1 MTQPTTISIQE
12 EREQVI
18 LIAIDPPQRDPYE
31 TLHLLSELKELVV
44 SAGGEVLETMT
55 QHREKADP
63 RTYLGQGKVEE
74 LKGMVKERGATLVVC
89 DDELSASQLRNLEEK
104 LQVRVIDRSQ
114 VILDIFA
121 RRAQSKEGKIQ
132 VELAQLQYLLPRLVG
147 SQRQLSRLGGGIGT
161 RGPGETKLEVDRRLM
176 RARIHRLKGDL
187 EKVKKN
193 RCLIRVNRR
202 KKDLFMISLL
212 GYTNAGKSSL
222 FQALTGSETVI
233 SSRLF
238 STLDPKV
245 RLLKGTSDILLS
257 DTVGLIRKIPHH
269 LFTAFRA
276 TLEESQDADLIWLVV
291 DGSDLKALEHIAVAR
306 EVIATLGLHD
316 RPLWTLVNKL
326 DLSPDAPWLTILLR
340 ANTPSLAVSATRGD
354 HLEELAA
361 LALVERDRQRKERS
375 EKTLEVSERDA

>member
-1 MTQPTTISIQE
+1 M
-12 EREQVI
+12 
-18 LIAIDPPQRDPYE
+18 AIDPPQRDPYE

-44 SAGGEVLETMT
+44 SAGGEVLEIVT
-55 QHREKADP
+55 QHREKPDP

-74 LKGMVKERGATLVVC
+74 LKEMVKERGATLVVC
-89 DDELSASQLRNLEEK
+89 DDELGASQLRNLEEK

-176 RARIHRLKGDL
+176 RRRIHRLKSDL

-193 RCLIRVNRR
+193 RSLIRANRR
-202 KKDLFMISLL
+202 KKDFFMVSLL

-222 FQALTGSETVI
+222 FQALTGSETFV

-245 RLLKGTSDILLS
+245 RLLKGTADVLLS

-291 DGSDLKALEHIAVAR
+291 DGSDPKALEHIAVAR
-306 EVIATLGLHD
+306 EVIAALGLHD

-326 DLSPDAPWLTILLR
+326 DLTPETPWLTLLLR

-354 HLEELAA
+354 HLEELST
-361 LALVERDRQRKERS
+361 LVLSERDRQRKERW
-375 EKTLEVSERDA
+375 EKTLEISEPDA

>member
-1 MTQPTTISIQE
+1 M
-12 EREQVI
+12 
-18 LIAIDPPQRDPYE
+18 AIDPPQRDPYE
-31 TLHLLSELKELVV
+31 TLHLLSELKDLVV
-44 SAGGEVLETMT
+44 SAGGEVLEIVT
-55 QHREKADP
+55 QHREKPDA

-74 LKGMVKERGATLVVC
+74 LKGMVKERGATLVVS

-193 RCLIRVNRR
+193 RSLIRANRR
-202 KKDLFMISLL
+202 KKDFFMVSLL
-212 GYTNAGKSSL
+212 GYTNAGKSCL
-222 FQALTGSETVI
+222 FQALTGSETFV

-245 RLLKGTSDILLS
+245 RLLKGTTDVLLS

-276 TLEESQDADLIWLVV
+276 TLEESQDADLILLVV
-291 DGSDLKALEHIAVAR
+291 DGSDPKALEHIAVAR
-306 EVIATLGLHD
+306 EVIATLGLQE

-326 DLSPDAPWLTILLR
+326 DLTASGSLTASGRVSFDAAGYAPWLTLLLR
-340 ANTPSLAVSATRGD
+340 ANSPSLAVSATRGD
-354 HLEELAA
+354 HLEELSTLV
-361 LALVERDRQRKERS
+361 LAERDRQRKERW
-375 EKTLEVSERDA
+375 EKTLETSLPDV